1 MKTTRATPLLVESG
15 KNKSKQVDINKLYL
29 YFRDM
34 ATKTHIAFDY
44 TGLRL
49 WLRDFIKSV
58 ITNDNP
64 SMTVNSD
71 SKLLIPSKTWV
82 KGIRLKGSATGII
95 MVFNGKTY
103 PTISSAV
110 NGHEIIPQKHCV
122 ESDIYLTVS
131 ATSWGELE
139 IIVYT

>member
-15 KNKSKQVDINKLYL
+15 KNKSKQVDINRLYL
-29 YFRDM
+29 YFHDRAKKID
-34 ATKTHIAFDY
+34 IAFDY
-44 TGLRL
+44 TGLRV